1 MHLPGSPLLRG
12 HRLNETVSM
21 STLWRDIRSVLE
33 LQQALTGN
41 QLPLTADRKTA
52 ARSPTAA
59 TGQSGSTASE
69 SVEVDNQPSTSA
81 DSSSQSSTDPPS
93 SMPTRNLFDD
103 PSSSDASAVNAYERI
118 ENLIP
123 EDSPILGID
132 SLEDLQTYVETTT
145 LISLDQ
151 SRQNAVFGVGDPGAN
166 LVIIGEAPGAQED
179 KQGEPFVGRAGKLL
193 DKILEA
199 IDFTRN
205 QVYITNILKSRPP
218 QNRNPRSDEVE
229 AHIPILYKQLALIQP
244 KLILCV
250 GKVAANTLLDR
261 SSSLGSMRGTFH
273 DFHGIP
279 TMVTYHPAA
288 LLRNPQWKRPTWE
301 DVKLLRARYDELT
314 PEQ

>member
-1 MHLPGSPLLRG
+1 
-12 HRLNETVSM
+12 M

-33 LQQALTGN
+33 LQQALSGD
-41 QLPLTADRKTA
+41 QLPLTADRKTD
-52 ARSPTAA
+52 ARSAA
-59 TGQSGSTASE
+59 STTERTGATASE
-69 SVEVDNQPSTSA
+69 NIEVDDQPTTPA
-81 DSSSQSSTDPPS
+81 DSSSQPSTAPPS

-103 PSSSDASAVNAYERI
+103 SSSDASAVSAYERI
-118 ENLIP
+118 VNLIP
-123 EDSPILGID
+123 EDSPIRGID
-132 SLEDLQTYVETTT
+132 SLADLQTYVETRT

-151 SRQNAVFGVGDPGAN
+151 SRQNAVFGVGDPKAN

-199 IDFTRN
+199 IDFTRD

-229 AHIPILYKQLALIQP
+229 AHIPILYRQLTLIRP

-250 GKVAANTLLDR
+250 GKVAANTLLER

-273 DFHGIP
+273 DFHGLP

-314 PEQ
+314 REQ